1 MKLTIKTISSFLSVI
16 CVAGLIFSATDSH
29 AAKDVIKWKYNSL
42 WPSGFALY
50 EADKYFVETVNKLS
64 GGRLIIKLYPA
75 GQMIA
80 GHQNLDAVKKGTMEL
95 AGDFGPYWA
104 GKNTAFDLL
113 GTTPMGM
120 TWIDYILWIYHGGG
134 QQIYDELYGEHN
146 IKWLLESMTPV
157 ESGFRT
163 NVPINSIEDFK
174 GLKLRMGSLFGQR
187 ILEKL
192 GASPIMMDGSEI
204 YEAVSRGV
212 VDGAEFSVPAV
223 DWSAGFQEIADYWCA
238 PAWYQTAIVLGIMI
252 NKDAWEALPDDLKE
266 VVVQASRA
274 STAYMSSWFEYQNIE
289 ATENFLKK
297 GIKITSLEDSSMQK
311 LQGIINEVLSEEAQ
325 KNPDFAKVLKSQV
338 QYMKDFAPVRA
349 YEKPYTFGFNP
360 ESYPELP

>member
-1 MKLTIKTISSFLSVI
+1 
-16 CVAGLIFSATDSH
+16 
-29 AAKDVIKWKYNSL
+29 
-42 WPSGFALY
+42 
-50 EADKYFVETVNKLS
+50 
-64 GGRLIIKLYPA
+64 
-75 GQMIA
+75 
-80 GHQNLDAVKKGTMEL
+80 
-95 AGDFGPYWA
+95 
-104 GKNTAFDLL
+104 
-113 GTTPMGM
+113 
-120 TWIDYILWIYHGGG
+120 
-134 QQIYDELYGEHN
+134 
-146 IKWLLESMTPV
+146 
-157 ESGFRT
+157 
-163 NVPINSIEDFK
+163 
-174 GLKLRMGSLFGQR
+174 MGSLFGQR

-266 VVVQASRA
+266 IVIQASRA
-274 STAYMSSWFEYQNIE
+274 STAYMSSWFEFQNIE

-297 GIKITSLEDSSMQK
+297 GIKITSLEEASMQK
-311 LQGIINEVLSEEAQ
+311 LQGIINDVLSEEAK
-325 KNPDFAKVLKSQV
+325 KNPDFAKVLKSQI